1 MELMFLDQFLL
12 NWVFFG
18 TRVLIFLHNISAI
31 WNNNLKYHT
40 KLIFLDLANADIGHS
55 GKFEFQI
62 NNHQFLIPAC
72 SKYRTEHAYTKN
84 KCIPYLKLTLEYE
97 FHTSVSFFGE
107 VSKWSILNRLSER
120 YWVHFWVHTLGWM
133 GDDSHWDLQN
143 LSAPEVAWCPDHPQL
158 PGQVVLW
165 RWHTGAFRM
174 STCLGHKVSIYLL
187 KHFSVCFSEGVWR
200 WL

>member
-1 MELMFLDQFLL
+1 MCCFVIFISKVYLNISQSIFNFLLFFLEICTFWIHSMELMFLDQFLL

-62 NNHQFLIPAC
+62 NNQQFLIPAC

-133 GDDSHWDLQN
+133 GDDSH
-143 LSAPEVAWCPDHPQL
+143 
-158 PGQVVLW
+158 
-165 RWHTGAFRM
+165 
-174 STCLGHKVSIYLL
+174 
-187 KHFSVCFSEGVWR
+187 
-200 WL
+200 